1 MEKIAKVAASSV
13 RHSKQDHFDVLNS
26 SKITLDSLTTALVE
40 RTFQDSAILSVKQAV
55 ADPVSSSEVDIVL
68 EFNQLAIS
76 TPGGHYHQ
84 QISYHKPGTV
94 INIVNLLHLKLIT
107 YFHTGTF
114 GKFLVL
120 LPVAG
125 GFDGGILKVEQ
136 LNNHDFTHEC
146 HRYFYCCAFFAGCK
160 YEWEPIKRGCMVV
173 LDFDIVW
180 RPSPTSVTSSI
191 SLPSFLAATKE
202 IKEIL
207 SSWNYAPL
215 EQTEEGEIL
224 TDDVA
229 AKNLSSKCF
238 VAGVPNAS
246 YNESSTDDDSEDDSE
261 ESQEDS
267 EDNSE
272 DDSDDDL
279 EDDHILIVPLE
290 ETYHQTNFQFS
301 ALREKDRQIVH
312 ILQSIDFL
320 DVHLATV
327 IDSKANIPSRNFRP
341 RNSNETS
348 TFLPQ
353 IVQWLHSDSS
363 VPQFKNYRL
372 TCRELVGDL
381 KSNWISDD
389 DWKKRYPDTYAVI
402 VIQPRH
408 QSIRRCCDSQFDVAL
423 SYLESRLTSGAN
435 SETMRLHSLKCLG
448 CVLQFC
454 QEEPFKVWDV
464 PEPKATERTLRL
476 LNICH
481 RLKAEEETRFFI
493 EILGQD
499 FKKPST
505 DNNNSNPQ
513 QFGVGVCNELVA
525 RAIVDLFWNMKQG
538 NYVIAET

>member
-125 GFDGGILKVEQ
+125 GFDGGLLKVEQ

-215 EQTEEGEIL
+215 EQREDSEMLPENVEAT
-224 TDDVA
+224 
-229 AKNLSSKCF
+229 NLSAECSVIESPNK
-238 VAGVPNAS
+238 VLDNAS
-246 YNESSTDDDSEDDSE
+246 PSDDSQDDSE
-261 ESQEDS
+261 EESI
-267 EDNSE
+267 DNH
-272 DDSDDDL
+272 L
-279 EDDHILIVPLE
+279 LVVPLE

-454 QEEPFKVWDV
+454 QEEPFKVWEV

-481 RLKAEEETRFFI
+481 HLNAEMETRFFI

-505 DNNNSNPQ
+505 DDQNSNPQ
-513 QFGVGVCNELVA
+513 QFYLGVSNELVA
-525 RAIVDLFWNMKQG
+525 RSIVECFWNMKQG
-538 NYVIAET
+538 NLYYIIL